1 MQGRYVNLP
10 WLQLWQF
17 LSFDLIVL
25 ILAEL
30 TRPLPFQVLSTFM
43 IHYVAVQLA
52 LSAFC
57 APFKDEALLCWTFF
71 SADSTLI
78 ATL

>member
-43 IHYVAVQLA
+43 IHYVQLA
-52 LSAFC
+52 LSALC
-57 APFKDEALLCWTFF
+57 APSKGEALLCWTFF